1 MLELMADETKKGW
14 LSLQTSE
21 LEVTNSERGSA
32 EKLFFE
38 EIAPP
43 SSRRGT
49 SKFRRRDSLGALRP
63 RQAEIDAAFTR
74 GYILGLEAG
83 KVDALEDL
91 RTLLFNLLEE
101 LLGEPTEAQLDL
113 IANASQKTLTHW
125 ILMTPLKDSVAEVL
139 S

>member
-1 MLELMADETKKGW
+1 MSDDEKKPILRLETKEQ
-14 LSLQTSE
+14 SP
-21 LEVTNSERGSA
+21 VPSEREFA

-38 EIAPP
+38 EVAPP

-83 KVDALEDL
+83 NSDALEDL
-91 RTLLFNLLEE
+91 RTVLFNLLEE
-101 LLGEPTEAQLDL
+101 LLGEPTEEQLEL
-113 IANASQKTLTHW
+113 IASASKKKLMHW
-125 ILMTPLKDSVAEVL
+125 ILMTPLKDSVSEVL